1 MVILTNKCLS
11 CYFSVD
17 PSKDP
22 EAQGDP
28 FTTLFLSRLDFSVTE
43 KDLQK
48 EFEMYG
54 PIARIRVVSDR
65 NGKSRGYAFIVY
77 EKERDMRGDYLLSKG
92 EEISRK

>member
-1 MVILTNKCLS
+1 MSLAFL
-11 CYFSVD
+11 VD

-28 FTTLFLSRLDFSVTE
+28 FTTLFLSRLDYSVTE
-43 KDLQK
+43 KDLQR

-54 PIARIRVVSDR
+54 PIARIRIVADR

-77 EKERDMRGDYLLSKG
+77 EKERDMRGKQLHS
-92 EEISRK
+92 